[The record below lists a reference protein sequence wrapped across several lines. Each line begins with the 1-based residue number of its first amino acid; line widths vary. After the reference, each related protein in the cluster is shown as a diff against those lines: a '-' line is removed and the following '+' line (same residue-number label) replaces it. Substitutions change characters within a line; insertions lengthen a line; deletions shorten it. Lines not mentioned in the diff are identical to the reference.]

1 MYKRVIKGVIPNNF
15 ALLIG
20 CQLPFDLE
28 INLKKFARLSRA
40 LLETKGYQAHGEIR
54 NCPSH
59 TIKDK

>member
-28 INLKKFARLSRA
+28 INLKNLQG
-40 LLETKGYQAHGEIR
+40 LTELY
-54 NCPSH
+54 
-59 TIKDK
+59 